1 MFNFY
6 IVSTAVKGYTFRLY
20 LFKESQ
26 EQFQLQLLFM
36 AAKFSNYAKDYWGR
50 TQSYN

>member
-20 LFKESQ
+20 FIQIQSLISTTTFVHGSQ
-26 EQFQLQLLFM
+26 ILQL
-36 AAKFSNYAKDYWGR
+36 Y
-50 TQSYN
+50 